1 MANPQRPDRLAS
13 DRFAEAWPRIALIG
27 LFLGAGVGVVALAMR
42 SLNVLKRVGVST
54 PATQF
59 VAVGVPTVIG
69 AAILGFLLVLLRQR
83 RGLPSV
89 GDASGSDRVGK
100 LRWVAFLAPLVAVT
114 HAGAAF
120 FSGSTQA
127 TQATWATMLLATLVP
142 VVPVIVVGFG
152 VVILASAASNVARV
166 RADRRRRRR

>member
-1 MANPQRPDRLAS
+1 MANPLRPV
-13 DRFAEAWPRIALIG
+13 RFADAWPRFALIG
-27 LFLGAGVGVVALAMR
+27 LFLATGLGVVALAMR

-89 GDASGSDRVGK
+89 GDAGGSDRLGM
-100 LRWVAFLAPLVAVT
+100 LRWVAFLAPLLAVT

-120 FSGSTQA
+120 LSSSA
-127 TQATWATMLLATLVP
+127 QATWATMLLAAMVP

-152 VVILASAASNVARV
+152 VAILASAASNVARV
-166 RADRRRRRR
+166 RELRRRRR

>member
-1 MANPQRPDRLAS
+1 MANPLRPVRLTLDRII
-13 DRFAEAWPRIALIG
+13 DAWPRFALIG
-27 LFLGAGVGVVALAMR
+27 LFLATGFGVVYLAMR

-69 AAILGFLLVLLRQR
+69 AAILGFILVLLRQR

-89 GDASGSDRVGK
+89 GDAGGSDRLGK

-120 FSGSTQA
+120 LSSSTQA
-127 TQATWATMLLATLVP
+127 TQARWATMLLAALVPLVP
-142 VVPVIVVGFG
+142 VVVVGFG
-152 VVILASAASNVARV
+152 VAILASAASNVARV
-166 RADRRRRRR
+166 RAYRRRRRR

>member
-1 MANPQRPDRLAS
+1 MANPQRPDRLAP
-13 DRFAEAWPRIALIG
+13 DRLADAWPRIALIG
-27 LFLGAGVGVVALAMR
+27 LFLAAGVGVVALAMR

-59 VAVGVPTVIG
+59 VAVGVLTVIG

-83 RGLPSV
+83 PGLPSV
-89 GDASGSDRVGK
+89 GDASGSDRLGM
-100 LRWVAFLAPLVAVT
+100 LRWVAFLAPLLAVT

-120 FSGSTQA
+120 FSGSA
-127 TQATWATMLLATLVP
+127 SGSAQATWATMLLAALVP
-142 VVPVIVVGFG
+142 VVPVLVVGFG

-166 RADRRRRRR
+166 RAIRRRRR